1 MIRFFLA
8 LIAGLFAVTILAS
21 MDYSIAQEP
30 SYEVWAVDQANTVGS
45 GGGLVYI
52 WNSND
57 LVRNARDATPEVI
70 DLASAATTANCNI
83 ATRPHMIW
91 ENYSNPP
98 SHMLLAN
105 LASGDTF
112 FMDIPTRQ
120 VVGCVSTKDAAGGAL
135 NSHNS
140 SATPDNTKVLVDTI
154 GSPGQSGFLHEIT
167 TNYDTNTYSLGRTLN
182 LGAATLPTGVS
193 VKNAVG
199 TALIRPIC
207 HEFTEDSQFA
217 YVTLAGGGLLV
228 VDVNEMAVK
237 HAYPATT
244 VPGIGCGVLRL
255 PGDRMLTTG
264 ESGENGGDDFLYAFA
279 TGGVA
284 NGIFPDPVK
293 IELPGEDTHGISLCT
308 ARNGHLF
315 LATFMRVSNDLVF
328 VDLETYQV
336 TKKISMSRGFSRN
349 PTPDI
354 SDTIGNT
361 MFVALR
367 GAKPLSAITRE
378 DANRTPGL
386 AKIQMN
392 NNCNAISWGAKDI
405 APMVQ
410 NPNSVVIN
418 SRTVNAADPHGM
430 AVVQRSPSSAI
441 RPRNSDS
448 RNTSQG
454 PTDIYTREGNVIILP
469 NSSN

>member
-1 MIRFFLA
+1 MIRSFLA
-8 LIAGLFAVTILAS
+8 LIAGLFAVIILAS
-21 MDYSIAQEP
+21 MDFSIAQEP
-30 SYEVWAVDQANTVGS
+30 SYEVWALDQANTVGS
-45 GGGLVYI
+45 GGGLIYI

-57 LVRNARDATPEVI
+57 LVRNARKATPEVI
-70 DLASAATTANCNI
+70 DLASAATAANCDI

-98 SHMLLAN
+98 SHMILSN
-105 LASGDTF
+105 FASGDTF

-120 VVGCVSTKDAAGGAL
+120 VVGCVSSEAAAEGAL

-140 SATPDNTKVLVDTI
+140 SATPDNRKVLVDTI
-154 GSPGQSGFLHEIT
+154 GNPGRSGFLHEIMT
-167 TNYDTNTYSLGRTLN
+167 DYDTNTYSLRRTLN

-193 VKNAVG
+193 VTEAVG
-199 TALIRPIC
+199 TELIRPIC
-207 HEFTEDSQFA
+207 HEFTEDSRFA

-237 HAYPATT
+237 HAYPAVT
-244 VPGIGCGVLRL
+244 VPGIGCGALRL
-255 PGDRMLTTG
+255 KNERMLTNG
-264 ESGENGGDDFLYAFA
+264 ESGEGGGDDFLYIFDTQGA
-279 TGGVA
+279 V
-284 NGIFPDPVK
+284 NGNFPDPVQ
-293 IELPGEDTHGISLCT
+293 IELPGEDTHGMALCT
-308 ARNGHLF
+308 ARDGRLF
-315 LATFMRVSNDLVF
+315 VATTMRVSNDLNF
-328 VDLETYQV
+328 VDLQTNRV
-336 TKKISMSRGFSRN
+336 VRTIPLSRGFSRN

-378 DANRTPGL
+378 DLSRTPGL

-392 NNCNAISWGAKDI
+392 TNCNGISWGSKDI

-410 NPNSVVIN
+410 NPNSVVIDGT
-418 SRTVNAADPHGM
+418 TVNAADPHGM
-430 AVVQRSPSSAI
+430 VIVQRSSSSTV
-441 RPRNSDS
+441 PS
-448 RNTSQG
+448 RNTPQG
-454 PTDIYTREGNVIILP
+454 TTDIYTRPGNIIIMP